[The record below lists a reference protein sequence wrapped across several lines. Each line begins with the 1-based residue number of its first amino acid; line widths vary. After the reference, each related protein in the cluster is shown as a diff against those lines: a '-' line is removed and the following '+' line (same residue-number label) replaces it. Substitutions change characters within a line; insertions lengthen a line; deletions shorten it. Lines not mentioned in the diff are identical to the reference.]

1 METYISH
8 TTELNSECN
17 YIHFLRED
25 GKYETDLSALED
37 LNNQILL
44 RWHKEKLASQTSDF
58 SPH

>member
-8 TTELNSECN
+8 ATELNSECN